1 VSRSRSAAGGGRW
14 VDVDPERL
22 AGWVDGFRR
31 RHGDIETSS
40 TPEVVTLRA
49 TDAAVAELQVPFPP
63 LPVSSSDGP
72 DLIARFVA
80 HAAHDRLVGVLL
92 VRRGGYAAGVFH
104 GSRLV
109 ASKVGSRHVQG
120 RSAAGGWSQQRF
132 ARRRA
137 GQGKVAMSAAA
148 DVAAA
153 LLLPYAGRLEGLV
166 LGGDRASVG
175 KFSLMPAAKAGGIDA
190 ERIAKAC
197 LIRDM
202 AEYSLGKWRAA
213 DIAHANKEDADTFHL
228 RTWRRMEG
236 AWHEKGKAG
245 KTGDQPIAWRAQGL
259 DAR

>member
-1 VSRSRSAAGGGRW
+1 
-14 VDVDPERL
+14 
-22 AGWVDGFRR
+22 VDGFRQ

-40 TPEVVTLRA
+40 TPEVVTLLA
-49 TDAAVAELQVPFPP
+49 ADGAVAELQVPFPP
-63 LPVSSSDGP
+63 LSVSPSDGP

-153 LLLPYAGRLEGLV
+153 LLLPYVGRLEALV
-166 LGGDRASVG
+166 LGGDRASVAAVLEDPRLTPLRALPLG
-175 KFSLMPAAKAGGIDA
+175 RHLDVPDPRLVVLERAVRAFRAVRIRVVDAGDPARAGG
-190 ERIAKAC
+190 
-197 LIRDM
+197 
-202 AEYSLGKWRAA
+202 
-213 DIAHANKEDADTFHL
+213 
-228 RTWRRMEG
+228 
-236 AWHEKGKAG
+236 
-245 KTGDQPIAWRAQGL
+245 
-259 DAR
+259 